1 MIKKS
6 ILNLSLVAALVI
18 PTISMA
24 ATTPDK
30 TKSHSESCQTFI
42 IKNDIDGA
50 SIGTV
55 DNIKE
60 GCYVSQNDG
69 QTIKI
74 MCPSSFS
81 SNQADFHLSKDGK
94 TIGFIVVSNSLLSSA
109 TVELKTRL
117 SDNVISSCNG
127 DYFCGTAASSG
138 SMYLLPINK
147 DNTKTIVIKGPS
159 K

>member
-6 ILNLSLVAALVI
+6 ILNLSLVAALAI

-24 ATTPDK
+24 TTTSGT
-30 TKSHSESCQTFI
+30 TKPQSESGQIFI

-50 SIGTV
+50 SLGSV

-74 MCPSSFS
+74 TCPSSFS

-94 TIGFIVVSNSLLSSA
+94 TIGFVVVSNSLLSSA
-109 TVELKTRL
+109 TVDLKTRL

-127 DYFCGTAASSG
+127 DYVCKTSASSG
-138 SMYLLPINK
+138 SMYLLPIK
-147 DNTKTIVIKGPS
+147 TGATKTIVIKGPS